1 MLRTLI
7 FRCSF
12 GAAIILFSLRFAYAS
27 SIQSA
32 IESDYDYLKDLY
44 IDLHQHPELS
54 FQENRTAEKIAEELG
69 SIGFDVTLPMG
80 GTGLVGILKNG
91 KGPTLMIR
99 TDLDALPVKE
109 KTGLPYAST
118 QLAIDDLGKTVN
130 VAHAC
135 GHDIHMTV
143 FIGTARRLVSLR
155 DQWQGTLILVG
166 QPAEERGAGARMML
180 EDGLFERFPRPDY
193 NLALHVS
200 PELAA
205 GMVGYAKGYAFA
217 NVDSV
222 DIAVHGIGGHGAYPH
237 KTKDPVVLAAKI
249 IMSLQT
255 LVSRE
260 VSPLDPAVVTVGSIH
275 GGTKHN
281 IIGDRVDLQLTV
293 RSYSD
298 QVKNQLLEGI
308 KRIADAEARAYGLP
322 DSLLPTVRI
331 KNEATPSLYNHPE
344 FTLRMVQVFE
354 RILGKDRVM
363 ELSPVMGGE
372 DFARYGRVEPKIPS
386 LMYRL
391 GAVDGALLR
400 KAKENGE
407 QLPSLHSPFF
417 APLPD
422 PTIKTGVLAMTSAA
436 LELLSKTRPAKVG
449 PQSNK

>member
-1 MLRTLI
+1 MLRILF
-7 FRCSF
+7 FRCIF
-12 GAAIILFSLRFAYAS
+12 ATAIILLSLSFASAS

-32 IESDYDYLKDLY
+32 IASDYGYLKDFY

-54 FQENRTAEKIAEELG
+54 FHENKTAEKIANELRFL
-69 SIGFDVTLPMG
+69 GFEVTLPVG
-80 GTGLVGILKNG
+80 GTGLVGVLKNG
-91 KGPTLMIR
+91 NGSTLMLR

-109 KTGLPYAST
+109 QTGLSYAST
-118 QLAIDDLGKTVN
+118 QQVINDLGRTVN
-130 VAHAC
+130 VMHAC
-135 GHDIHMTV
+135 GHDVHMTV
-143 FIGTARRLVSLR
+143 FIGTARQLVSLK

-180 EDGLFERFPRPDY
+180 ADGLFERFPRPDY
-193 NLALHVS
+193 NLALHVF

-205 GMVGYAKGYAFA
+205 GTVSYTKGYAFA

-249 IMSLQT
+249 ILSLQT

-281 IIGDRVDLQLTV
+281 IISDRVDLQLTV

-298 QVKNQLLEGI
+298 KVKYQLLEGI
-308 KRIADAEARAYGLP
+308 KRISLAEGRAHGLP

-331 KNEATPSLYNHPE
+331 KNEATPSVYNDPD
-344 FTLRMVQVFE
+344 FTMRMAHIFE
-354 RILGKDRVM
+354 RTLGKNRVK
-363 ELSPVMGGE
+363 ETPPVMAGE
-372 DFARYGRVEPKIPS
+372 DFARYGRDKPKIPS
-386 LMYRL
+386 LIFKL
-391 GAVDGALLR
+391 GAVDRALLT
-400 KAKENGE
+400 KAKEKGV

-417 APLPD
+417 VPLPE
-422 PTIKTGVLAMTSAA
+422 PTIKTGVLVMTSAA
-436 LELLSKTRPAKVG
+436 LELLAKK
-449 PQSNK
+449 QDIQH